1 MPEPRV
7 LPNETT
13 VPLLPCAFVDETLEF
28 YEALGFEVTYRM
40 AKPYLYLA
48 FRFSGI
54 DLHFGAAPKAYDP
67 AREDGG
73 GCLVLVDA
81 VAPYHAAFSAAL
93 RAKYGKVLSTGQPRI
108 TRYRPG
114 ASRFTVIDPSGNS
127 LIFIQRDEPMEL
139 EYGGAAGLSGLAKA
153 LDNARILQEFKGD
166 DRAALRAI
174 TSGLRRHRDGATAL
188 DQALAFANLIELATE
203 LNEPEPIEGWLTEI
217 RSIPLS
223 DAEWQRLADELPAV
237 VSRVRSSR

>member
-1 MPEPRV
+1 MTEPRV

-28 YEALGFEVTYRM
+28 YQALGFEVTYRM
-40 AKPYLYLA
+40 TKPYLYLA

-54 DLHFGAAPKAYDP
+54 DLHFGKPPTTYDP
-67 AREDGG
+67 ARDDGG

-81 VAPYHAAFSAAL
+81 VAPYHAAFSAGL
-93 RAKYGKVLSTGQPRI
+93 RATYGKVLGTGQPRI
-108 TRYRPG
+108 TRFRPG
-114 ASRFTVIDPSGNS
+114 ASRFTVVDPSGNS
-127 LIFIQRDEPMEL
+127 LIFIQRDEPMDL
-139 EYGGAAGLSGLAKA
+139 EYGGAAGLTGLAKA
-153 LDNARILQEFKGD
+153 LDNARILREFKDD

-203 LNEPEPIEGWLTEI
+203 LDEPEPIEGWLTEL
-217 RSIPLS
+217 RAIPLT
-223 DAEWQRLADELPAV
+223 DAEWGRLAGELPAV
-237 VSRVRSSR
+237 ASRVRPRG